1 MSTRIIL
8 LKPEYSNRTPN
19 QRRVKEGSIS
29 RASLLPPLPL
39 AYVSVIT
46 NQLTLSRFIGLCDLV
61 FLLSKTQRLA
71 SAGYARPC

>member
-19 QRRVKEGSIS
+19 QRRVKECSIS
-29 RASLLPPLPL
+29 RASSLPPPPFLPL

-46 NQLTLSRFIGLCDLV
+46 NRLTLSRFIGLCECRV
-61 FLLSKTQRLA
+61 CET
-71 SAGYARPC
+71 